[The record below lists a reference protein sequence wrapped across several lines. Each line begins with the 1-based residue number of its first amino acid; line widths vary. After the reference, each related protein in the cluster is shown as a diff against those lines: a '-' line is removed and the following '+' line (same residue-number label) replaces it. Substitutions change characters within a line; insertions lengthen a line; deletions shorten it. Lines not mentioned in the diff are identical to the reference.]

1 MSRVGNKP
9 VNVPDGVNVEIKG
22 RYINVKGP
30 KGELG
35 VDIPDGIEASLS
47 DGEVR
52 VERKSEEKKVKS
64 CHGLVRALLANSV
77 EGVSNGFSKTLEI
90 TGTGYKVDMSGSN
103 KLKLNLGYSNPID
116 FDLPEGISATVEERG
131 TRLIVHGI
139 NKQLVGEI
147 ASKIRKLREP
157 DAYKGKGVRYSD
169 ERLKLKPGKA
179 GAKK

>member
-9 VNVPDGVNVEIKG
+9 VNLPDGVNVEIKD
-22 RYINVKGP
+22 RYISVKGP

-35 VDIPDGIEASLS
+35 VDIPDGIEANLS
-47 DGEVR
+47 DSEVQIK
-52 VERKSEEKKVKS
+52 RKSEEKKVKS
-64 CHGLVRALLANSV
+64 CHGLVRALVANSV

-90 TGTGYKVDMSGSN
+90 SGTGYKVDMSGSN
-103 KLKLNLGYSNPID
+103 KLKLNLGYSNPVD
-116 FDLPEGISATVEERG
+116 FDLPEGITATVEERG
-131 TRLIVHGI
+131 TRLIVQGI

-157 DAYKGKGVRYSD
+157 DAYKGKGIRYSD
-169 ERLKLKPGKA
+169 ERLRLKPGKA